1 MLNNSKEERETIARA
16 LEALDRWFD
25 SNDKVQTP
33 FGEQYTVNGY
43 QLEEIRISE
52 RWVRLSVYMLDRS
65 VQEKDLIRNG
75 DQADFMYY
83 VATGKIKI
91 NV

>member
-1 MLNNSKEERETIARA
+1 M
-16 LEALDRWFD
+16 
-25 SNDKVQTP
+25 
-33 FGEQYTVNGY
+33 NGY